1 MKVISAILG
10 ILIAIGIAIG
20 CYFVFKDSYS
30 YEDDSGRLDLINEDY
45 SKNMEKVFLILLV
58 LNFNFLSE
66 YHE

>member
-45 SKNMEKVFLILLV
+45 SKNMEKVF
-58 LNFNFLSE
+58 
-66 YHE
+66 